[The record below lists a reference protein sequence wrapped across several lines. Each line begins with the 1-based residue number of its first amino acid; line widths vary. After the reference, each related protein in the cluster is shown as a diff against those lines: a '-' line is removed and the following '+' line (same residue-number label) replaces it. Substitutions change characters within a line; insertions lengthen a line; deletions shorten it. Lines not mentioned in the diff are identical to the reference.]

1 MTLCRLIAVG
11 SVLIFV
17 TKKSNCVELANNL
30 RLKDF
35 NGKFLILLL
44 KQFQSLF
51 LSVSDVVAELVSVV
65 VSQLT
70 LFLSV
75 FYVVAESVSVVVSQC
90 F

>member
-30 RLKDF
+30 CLKDF

-51 LSVSDVVAELVSVV
+51 LSVSDVAELVSVV
-65 VSQLT
+65 VSQ
-70 LFLSV
+70 
-75 FYVVAESVSVVVSQC
+75 C

>member
-30 RLKDF
+30 CLKDF

-51 LSVSDVVAELVSVV
+51 LSVSDVAELVSVV